1 MKKQLAAAI
10 GMTLTLGVGQAL
22 AQVNES
28 TAGMAADAAPTCAD
42 LNWTADV
49 LANNPDIAQS
59 CQAVYEKDGKLYA
72 KATIEVVRVR
82 GNRVTFRPL
91 HTDGTKGDSR
101 SMTVDSDWR
110 AEIGGR
116 KYRASDLM
124 RGQQLNVYLPED
136 RFALA
141 VADDDSPEELE
152 MVVVEEEVVEMPTT
166 ASPLFL
172 IGAAGAAF
180 VALGGLLGGLRRRLS

>member
-1 MKKQLAAAI
+1 MKKKLVVAT
-10 GMTLTLGVGQAL
+10 GLAL
-22 AQVNES
+22 AMSAGQLMAQNAS
-28 TAGMAADAAPTCAD
+28 TADMVKEAPTCAD
-42 LNWTADV
+42 LNWSAEV
-49 LANNPDIAQS
+49 LAENPDIGMT

-72 KATIEVVRVR
+72 KASIEVVRVR
-82 GNRVTFRPL
+82 GNRMTFRTL

-101 SMTVDSDWR
+101 SITLDPSWR

-116 KYRASDLM
+116 TYRASDLM

-141 VADDDSPEELE
+141 VEDVDGPDEAEI
-152 MVVVEEEVVEMPTT
+152 VVIEEEVVEMPTT

-172 IGAAGAAF
+172 IGAVGGAF
-180 VALGGLLGGLRRRLS
+180 LALGGLLGGLRRRLS

>member
-1 MKKQLAAAI
+1 MKKKLVVAT
-10 GMTLTLGVGQAL
+10 GLAL
-22 AQVNES
+22 AMSAGQLMAQNAS
-28 TAGMAADAAPTCAD
+28 TADMVKEAPTCAD
-42 LNWTADV
+42 LNWSAEV
-49 LANNPDIAQS
+49 LANNPDIGMT

-72 KATIEVVRVR
+72 KASIEVVRVR
-82 GNRVTFRPL
+82 GNRMTFRTL

-101 SMTVDSDWR
+101 SITLDPSWR

-116 KYRASDLM
+116 TYRASDLM

-141 VADDDSPEELE
+141 VEDVDGPDEAEI
-152 MVVVEEEVVEMPTT
+152 VVIEEEVVEMPTT

-172 IGAAGAAF
+172 IGAVGGAF
-180 VALGGLLGGLRRRLS
+180 LALGGLLGGLRRRLS